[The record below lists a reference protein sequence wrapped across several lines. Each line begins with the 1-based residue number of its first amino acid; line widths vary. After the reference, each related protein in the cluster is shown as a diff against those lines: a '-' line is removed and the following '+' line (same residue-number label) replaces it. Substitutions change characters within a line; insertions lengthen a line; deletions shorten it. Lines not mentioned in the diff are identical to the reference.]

1 MKEKHKN
8 KNKNKNRNK
17 KVLNYKPIFTPRE
30 HPATSPI
37 HTFPPTDI
45 TTFTENTQLRFK
57 QHNSIATTQYTQPT
71 HKIHS
76 STCTKLQLQQQYATV
91 FPCQSYTYHTLKC
104 TYTHAPST
112 IIYRS
117 ADYPH
122 PHPCCNQSAMS
133 YTIPSN
139 S

>member
-30 HPATSPI
+30 RPATSPI

-91 FPCQSYTYHTLKC
+91 FPCQPYTYHTLKC
-104 TYTHAPST
+104 TYTQAPLTNYHLSNC
-112 IIYRS
+112 
-117 ADYPH
+117 PH
-122 PHPCCNQSAMS
+122 PHPCRNQSTMPYNIS
-133 YTIPSN
+133 TN